1 MNIKKIIFWLL
12 FLVWVGIASSLYPT
26 TSDVYANAPSFEANY
41 VDYLME
47 NWDNPNGNETLWDL
61 SNIGIN
67 KNVSFM
73 ENIKNIFYPDL
84 SGQWWRLW
92 DIIKVLWLVIFVV
105 MLVWQWFQYTLQAD
119 DESKV
124 WKFHI
129 NFAYIFLWGIIFFW
143 ATWILWIGLNI
154 WWDWWS
160 SELINKLDNSILFQ
174 IFSWLRAG
182 AFFVAII
189 LLAFTWWRIMVA
201 MDSEDKIKAGRQ
213 WILNIIISLL
223 IIKVI
228 DYIYYI
234 AQTPDFKSKATE
246 LIVEISKVL
255 WYVLWGFFTIAL
267 IYYWF
272 RLMFSNGDDE
282 GLKKV
287 RSVIMA
293 VFLWSLVLF
302 IFFLIIYQITQE
314 FVL

>member
-1 MNIKKIIFWLL
+1 MNIKKLL
-12 FLVWVGIASSLYPT
+12 FWIIVWVSIVIIHSAWIKNNN
-26 TSDVYANAPSFEANY
+26 VHANAPSFEKNY
-41 VDYLME
+41 VNYLTKK
-47 NWDNPNGNETLWDL
+47 WDNPNGNETVWDL
-61 SNIGIN
+61 SNIGVN

-92 DIIKVLWLVIFVV
+92 DIIKVIWLVIFVV
-105 MLVWQWFQYTLQAD
+105 MLVRQWFQYVLQAD

-129 NFAYIFLWGIIFFW
+129 NFTYIFLWGIIFFW

-154 WWDWWS
+154 WWDGWS

-174 IFSWLRAG
+174 IFSGLRAG

-189 LLAFTWWRIMVA
+189 LLAFTGWRIMVA

-223 IIKVI
+223 VIKII

-255 WYVLWGFFTIAL
+255 WYVLWWFFTIAL
-267 IYYWF
+267 IYYGF

>member
-1 MNIKKIIFWLL
+1 MFV
-12 FLVWVGIASSLYPT
+12 LVWIGIGSSQYLIP
-26 TSDVYANAPSFEANY
+26 SRVYANAPSFEKNY
-41 VDYLME
+41 VSYLTK
-47 NWDNPNGNETLWDL
+47 NGDNPNWNETLWDL
-61 SNIGIN
+61 SNIGVN
-67 KNVSFM
+67 KNISFM

-92 DIIKVLWLVIFVV
+92 DIIKVIWLIIFVL

-119 DESKV
+119 DETKV
-124 WKFHI
+124 AGFHT

-154 WWDWWS
+154 WWDGGS
-160 SELINKLDNSILFQ
+160 NELINKLDNSLLFQ
-174 IFSWLRAG
+174 IFSALRAG
-182 AFFVAII
+182 AFFIAII
-189 LLAFTWWRIMVA
+189 LLAFTWWKIMVA
-201 MDSEDKIKAGRQ
+201 MDSEDKIKAGKQ

-223 IIKVI
+223 VIKVI

-255 WYVLWGFFTIAL
+255 WYILWWFFTIAL
-267 IYYWF
+267 IYYGF
-272 RLMFSNGDDE
+272 RLMFSNWDDE
-282 GLKKV
+282 WLKKV
-287 RSVIMA
+287 KSVIMA

-302 IFFLIIYQITQE
+302 VFFLIIYQITQE